1 MNTWLIVIYE
11 HVIFDELGL
20 MKDAKLS
27 KFEQVLEMIFF
38 SKAK

>member
-1 MNTWLIVIYE
+1 MNTWLIIIYE
-11 HVIFDELGL
+11 HNELGL

-27 KFEQVLEMIFF
+27 KFDQVLEMIFIF